1 MSKQVNI
8 GNVVESLKGT
18 LAAEGAATKARPAA
32 GLVASYESLDDT
44 QRQTLAQTRSEFK
57 DIIQSA
63 MASIGIEN
71 MGFDLDPKNYRNPHE
86 ATVAQYS
93 RDNALSAAAIVA
105 MAAGDPVKFARTALE
120 SKFEAAP
127 GAPLTTPT
135 SAFGS
140 AGSMDYRD
148 QSAWSLE
155 AYDNKNLT
163 DFLPYS
169 IAFNIYGQRQDEYSE
184 LLFKTFVVPPEQ
196 AGIEVTASRLLV
208 YRDQNHTSASGYN
221 MGKRNL
227 IEAHVDHTLLQDES
241 TRLVPVA
248 ATDGSNDS
256 VLVSTDLVGTTYL
269 QLGGVSVPTRPIKI
283 GVPVDLIKISQ
294 YQPLVGAGLQFD
306 NQDSV
311 DSAIRLS
318 QIVIDTGVSD
328 APGVVFNTLTLPG
341 HQFQRSL
348 NGNYREMNL
357 NFETAGLVVTKTSTA
372 VDGTVPAAFSS
383 SIPAGWS
390 VTLGV
395 SVNGKVNVEKGNCTL
410 TASTLVVTGAY
421 DVNGNPQSLT
431 TGSGLAVVT
440 ALAAYKVGGYELLV
454 NRTNSN
460 RRTRGLRIDTTLVR
474 ERYYIP
480 LAAPISVARPNDP
493 WAQQQATDLKA
504 IVTTARI
511 RNTNNAITAQFN
523 IIDALQSYVT
533 APYKAGEDDTAAI
546 GGLGRLLI
554 TPYFQNVTFDLADAL
569 NSVSSENKAEDIQ
582 GALVNKIRDIA
593 FDMLQKSN
601 YQPAL
606 EAQLG
611 GPAAK
616 PILFVGTD
624 QVLIRWLMVTGDDR
638 TFTPMFDSAI
648 VKESLD
654 NRMYGKIFLTFV
666 RPDANEPD
674 LLSFGA
680 HIWSTELVSTLQ
692 VTRSG
697 ESNSIETMVQP
708 RTLHINMMP
717 VCAMIT
723 VTNLSQVAGTAAVY
737 NVLNTVQNPDAFNFT
752 TP

>member
-1 MSKQVNI
+1 MSKQVSI

-18 LAAEGAATKARPAA
+18 LSAVGAATMAAPAA
-32 GLVASYESLDDT
+32 KLVASVESLDDT
-44 QRQTLAQTRSEFK
+44 QRQTLAQTRSDFR
-57 DIIQSA
+57 DIITQA
-63 MASIGIEN
+63 MTSIGIEN
-71 MGFDLDPKNYRNPHE
+71 MGFDPNPASYRNKHE
-86 ATVAQYS
+86 ATVAQYQ

-105 MAAGDPVKFARTALE
+105 MAAGDPVKFARAALE
-120 SKFEAAP
+120 SKFDATAN
-127 GAPLTTPT
+127 APLVVPT
-135 SAFGS
+135 SAYGA
-140 AGSMDYRD
+140 AGSLDYRD
-148 QSAWSLE
+148 QSAWSME

-169 IAFNIYGQRQDEYSE
+169 IAFNIYGQRQDEFSE

-196 AGIEVTASRLLV
+196 AGVEITASRLLV
-208 YRDQNHTSASGYN
+208 YRDQNHTSASGFN

-248 ATDGSNDS
+248 ATDNSNDS
-256 VLVSTDLVGTTYL
+256 VLVAATLVATSYL
-269 QLGGVSVPTRPIKI
+269 QLGGVQVPTRPLKI
-283 GVPVDLIKISQ
+283 GVPIDLIKVSQ

-311 DSAIRLS
+311 DSAIRL
-318 QIVIDTGVSD
+318 QDIVVNTGVTN
-328 APGVVFNTLTLPG
+328 APAVVFPTLTLPG
-341 HQFQRSL
+341 HQFQRAL
-348 NGNYREMNL
+348 TGNYREMNL
-357 NFETAGLVVTKTSTA
+357 NFETQGLVVTAATKA
-372 VDGTVPAAFSS
+372 VDGSSPAAFA

-390 VTLGV
+390 ITLGV

-410 TASTLVVTGAY
+410 TASSLVVTGAY
-421 DVNGNPQSLT
+421 DANGNAQSLT
-431 TGSGLAVVT
+431 SGSGATVVT
-440 ALAAYKVGGYELLV
+440 ALAAYTVGGYDLLV

-493 WAQQQATDLKA
+493 WQQQQATDLKA

-511 RNTNNAITAQFN
+511 RNTNNAITAMFN
-523 IIDALQSYVT
+523 IIDALEAYVT
-533 APYKAGEDDTAAI
+533 APFKAGEDDSAAI
-546 GGLGRLLI
+546 GGLGRLLVN
-554 TPYFQNVTFDLADAL
+554 PYFQAIPFDLVTAL
-569 NSVSSENKAEDIQ
+569 NSVSSSVKAEDIQ
-582 GALVNKIRDIA
+582 GALVNKIRDVA

-654 NRMYGKIFLTFV
+654 SRMYGKIFLTFV

-723 VTNLSQVAGTAAVY
+723 VTGLSTVAGTAAVY
-737 NVLNTVQNPDAFNFT
+737 NVLNTVQP
-752 TP
+752 

>member
-1 MSKQVNI
+1 MAKQAPI
-8 GNVVESLKGT
+8 GDVVESLAGT
-18 LAAEGAATKARPAA
+18 LAEQGAATKARPAA
-32 GLVASYESLDDT
+32 GLLTISTENLDQT
-44 QRQTLAQTRSEFK
+44 QAQTLKQTREEFK
-57 DIIQSA
+57 EIINQS
-63 MASIGIEN
+63 MASLGIEN
-71 MGFDLDPKNYRNPHE
+71 MGFDLNPANYHNRHE
-86 ATVAQYS
+86 ATVAQYM
-93 RDNALSAAAIVA
+93 RDNALTAAAIVA
-105 MAAGDPVKFARTALE
+105 MAAGDPVKFAHAALE
-120 SKFEAAP
+120 SKYEAGAN
-127 GAPLTTPT
+127 APLATPT
-135 SAFGS
+135 SAFGV

-148 QSAWSLE
+148 AHAWTME
-155 AYDNKNLT
+155 AFDNKNLT

-169 IAFNIYGQRQDEYSE
+169 IAFNIYGQRQDEFSE

-196 AGIEVTASRLLV
+196 AGVEITASRLLV

-221 MGKRNL
+221 MNKRNL
-227 IEAHVDHTLLQDES
+227 IEAHVDHTLLEDES

-248 ATDGSNDS
+248 DSNGDNDAALVPAT
-256 VLVSTDLVGTTYL
+256 LVATSYL

-311 DSAIRLS
+311 DSAIRLED
-318 QIVIDTGVSD
+318 IVVNTGVAN
-328 APGVVFNTLTLPG
+328 APAVVFNTITLPG
-341 HQFQRSL
+341 HQFQRAL
-348 NGNYREMNL
+348 TGNYREMNL
-357 NFETAGLVVTKTSTA
+357 NFETQGLVLQSTSKA
-372 VDGTVPAAFSS
+372 VDGTSPAAFA
-383 SIPAGWS
+383 SIPAGWTI
-390 VTLGV
+390 TLGV
-395 SVNGKVNVEKGNCTL
+395 SINGKVNVEKGNCTL
-410 TASTLVVTGAY
+410 TASSLVVTGAY
-421 DVNGNPQSLT
+421 DANGNPQSLT
-431 TGSGLAVVT
+431 SGSGAAVVT
-440 ALAAYKVGGYELLV
+440 ALAAYSVAGYDLLV

-493 WAQQQATDLKA
+493 WQQQQATDLKA

-511 RNTNNAITAQFN
+511 RNDNNALTALFN
-523 IIDALQSYVT
+523 IVDALQAYVT
-533 APYKAGEDDTAAI
+533 APFKAGEDDSAAV
-546 GGLGRLLI
+546 GGLGRLLV
-554 TPYFQNVTFDLADAL
+554 TPYFQNVTFDLVTAL
-569 NSVSSENKAEDIQ
+569 NSTSSSNKAEDIQ
-582 GALVNKIRDIA
+582 GALVNKIRDVA
-593 FDMLQKSN
+593 FDMLQKSL

-654 NRMYGKIFLTFV
+654 SRMYGKIFLTFV
-666 RPDANEPD
+666 RPDAAQPD

-697 ESNSIETMVQP
+697 ESNAIETMVQP

-723 VTNLSQVAGTAAVY
+723 VTGLSTVAGTAAVY
-737 NVLNTVQNPDAFNFT
+737 NVLNTPQP
-752 TP
+752 

>member
-1 MSKQVNI
+1 MSKHVPI
-8 GNVVESLKGT
+8 GNVVEGLKGA
-18 LAAEGAATKARPAA
+18 LHASGAATLARPAA
-32 GLVASYESLDDT
+32 GLIASIESLDDG
-44 QRQTLAQTRSEFK
+44 QKQTLAQTRNEFR
-57 DIIQSA
+57 DIITQA

-71 MGFDLDPKNYRNPHE
+71 MGFDVNPENYRSKHE
-86 ATVAQYS
+86 ATIAQYQ
-93 RDNALSAAAIVA
+93 RENALSAAAIVA
-105 MAAGDPVKFARTALE
+105 MAAGDPVKFARAALE

-127 GAPLTTPT
+127 GAPMITPT
-135 SAFGS
+135 SAFGA

-148 QSAWSLE
+148 QSAWTLE

-169 IAFNIYGQRQDEYSE
+169 IAFNIYGQRQDEFSE

-196 AGIEVTASRLLV
+196 AGVEITASRLLV

-248 ATDGSNDS
+248 ATDNSNDT
-256 VLVSTDLVGTTYL
+256 VLVATTLVATSYL

-306 NQDSV
+306 NQDTV
-311 DSAIRLS
+311 DSAIRL
-318 QIVIDTGVSD
+318 QDIVVNTGVAS
-328 APGVVFNTLTLPG
+328 APAVVFNTLTLPG
-341 HQFQRSL
+341 HQFQRALS
-348 NGNYREMNL
+348 GNYREMNL
-357 NFETAGLVVTKTSTA
+357 NFETQGLVVTKDTTA
-372 VDGTVPAAFSS
+372 VDGSSPAAFA
-383 SIPAGWS
+383 SIPTGWS
-390 VTLGV
+390 ITLGV
-395 SVNGKVNVEKGNCTL
+395 SINGKVNVEKGNCTL
-410 TASTLVVTGAY
+410 TASALVVTGAY
-421 DVNGNPQSLT
+421 DANGNPQSLT
-431 TGSGLAVVT
+431 SGSGAAVVT
-440 ALAAYKVGGYELLV
+440 ALAAYSVAGYDLLV

-493 WAQQQATDLKA
+493 WQQAQATDLKA

-511 RNTNNAITAQFN
+511 RNTNNAITALFN
-523 IIDALQSYVT
+523 IVDALESYIT
-533 APYKAGEDDTAAI
+533 APFKAGEDDSSAI
-546 GGLGRLLI
+546 GGLGRLLVN
-554 TPYFQNVTFDLADAL
+554 PYFQSVPFDLVTAL
-569 NSVSSENKAEDIQ
+569 NSVSSAVKAEDIQ
-582 GALVNKIRDIA
+582 GALVNKIRDVA

-611 GPAAK
+611 GPSAK

-723 VTNLSQVAGTAAVY
+723 VSGLATVAGTAAVY
-737 NVLNTVQNPDAFNFT
+737 NVLNTVQP
-752 TP
+752 